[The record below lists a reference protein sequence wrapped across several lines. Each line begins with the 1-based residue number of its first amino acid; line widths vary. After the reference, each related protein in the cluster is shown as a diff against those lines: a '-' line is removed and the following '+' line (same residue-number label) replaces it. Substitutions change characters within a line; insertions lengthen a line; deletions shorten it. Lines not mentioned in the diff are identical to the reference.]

1 MARTAPTLTPIH
13 WTATTQRL
21 IMKGWESWIET
32 NMISEC
38 DIIKCKILPRK
49 SDRMKFLSD
58 VLLNDISHAKYGENY
73 CNEISSF
80 RITN

>member
-1 MARTAPTLTPIH
+1 MD
-13 WTATTQRL
+13 
-21 IMKGWESWIET
+21 SWIET

-80 RITN
+80 RVTN